1 MDVDIRVH
9 GGTVQSSTGSC
20 RGDVLIKDEQVVGIV
35 AWDYPGPAKSQ
46 IDATGKYVFPGLIDL
61 HAHTR
66 QPGYEY
72 KEDFLTCSQAAAA
85 GGFTAVAGQAEL
97 ATPPTD
103 VRPVGGEAES

>member
-1 MDVDIRVH
+1 MGVDIRVH
-9 GGTVQSSTGSC
+9 GGTIQSSPGSC

-35 AWDYPGPAKSQ
+35 AWDYPVPAKSQ
-46 IDATGKYVFPGLIDL
+46 IDATGKYVFPSLIDL

-85 GGFTAVAGQAEL
+85 GSFTAL
-97 ATPPTD
+97 AVMLNASTATT
-103 VRPVGGEAES
+103 R